1 VVLDARTDT
10 FQPTFGVHNSIR
22 VPEFYQADVR
32 VSKRFKFGEYTG
44 LEVYLDVRNVTNH
57 ANPEEI
63 IYNQNYTRK
72 SYITGIPILP
82 VLGGKFTW

>member
-1 VVLDARTDT
+1 
-10 FQPTFGVHNSIR
+10 
-22 VPEFYQADVR
+22 
-32 VSKRFKFGEYTG
+32 
-44 LEVYLDVRNVTNH
+44 VYLDVRNVTNH